1 MMLLLEMAPVGLHAC
16 FRVVNPPN
24 FGREKFVLRPMIPV
38 RSSGRLVISHPPD
51 PRKGHLQAAIPHPYH
66 KNHLTTGFNPSPTG
80 RPHLD
85 VAVFHARIR
94 ELGSQK
100 RGPPGVL
107 VAGSA
112 VHPRHCGA
120 PAGGIV
126 RIQPQHV
133 GLRIVPEGHHQ
144 HHATVQSFSHG
155 FQATLQVEV
164 IHIPE
169 GFLHIGA
176 WQESPWKRRMV
187 CVYRVL
193 FCGEAMGNFQPL
205 PMFYALPKSIQGDL
219 PFSLWLAKKNTSNSF
234 TRTQTLSVIESP
246 RTSAMDTLELGITLP
261 SWT

>member
-1 MMLLLEMAPVGLHAC
+1 MIGQYLQIANVLDSVSMLIYCIESRVNIQIVGILSKKTSKTNTSSNQKNGWKMMMLLLEMAPLRLHAC

-38 RSSGRLVISHPPD
+38 RSSGRSVISHPSGSEK
-51 PRKGHLQAAIPHPYH
+51 RSSQAAMPHPYH
-66 KNHLTTGFNPSPTG
+66 KNHLTTGFNPS
-80 RPHLD
+80 PHLD

-100 RGPPGVL
+100 GGPPGVL
-107 VAGSA
+107 VAGPA

-133 GLRIVPEGHHQ
+133 GLRIVLEGHHQ
-144 HHATVQSFSHG
+144 HHATVQSFAHG

-176 WQESPWKRRMV
+176 
-187 CVYRVL
+187 
-193 FCGEAMGNFQPL
+193 
-205 PMFYALPKSIQGDL
+205 
-219 PFSLWLAKKNTSNSF
+219 
-234 TRTQTLSVIESP
+234 
-246 RTSAMDTLELGITLP
+246 
-261 SWT
+261 